1 MFKNIQKQL
10 LLKYPLLWNT
20 RFIPMVCIGLLINL
34 LYFFVGYADG
44 TINFKERYD
53 SDLDF
58 TFFSFCFLISVI
70 ILILWLVNYFKNN
83 SFKSFYPKS
92 KNALFFEWIQIL
104 VIVILLSA
112 FYFPFEYG
120 RQLHKRNYID
130 EETARKRCET
140 ISKADFF
147 IDAGFDDP
155 EIDSTNS
162 VFRDTVIDG
171 TPVYTSTVYKDYV
184 RIFGKKYSPTALIN
198 RNTEGFSFTSHEE
211 DSLRVIAVRKLLA
224 ENKSQEVKKIMQD
237 YLAIIKEHQLETN
250 LTLDKWFEIT
260 YNYPE
265 FSKYELISRNSPT
278 DENPDIYTTDYSD
291 YETAVVDTSAIAME
305 ATARKY
311 SKYFIE
317 RNTLFHNYSEVAR
330 AFTKSVFQQEALL
343 VLFYMAFGL
352 SLLILSFRVTS
363 GKSWLIAVVGLGIM
377 NIIFGIISAASSESL
392 VYSILMILSIIVFF
406 IYFININIR
415 KSGKKYSMIVLN
427 LILWLFGSLIP
438 LCYLTYQELYL
449 KSIRHLGDYYSDPY
463 YQTLTFYAID
473 MLTINLIIVF
483 ISMFFFTR
491 NIRHWK
497 GISEE

>member
-20 RFIPMVCIGLLINL
+20 RFIPMVCIGLLVNL

-44 TINFKERYD
+44 AINFKERYD

-58 TFFSFCFLISVI
+58 TFFSFCFLISLI

-104 VIVILLSA
+104 VISFLLCV

-120 RQLHKRNYID
+120 RQLHKRDYMD

-155 EIDSTNS
+155 EIDSTKS
-162 VFRDTVIDG
+162 VFRDTVING
-171 TPVYTSTVYKDYV
+171 TPVYTQIVYKDYV
-184 RIFGKKYSPTALIN
+184 SIFGKKYSPTSLIN
-198 RNTEGFSFTSHEE
+198 RNTDGFSFTSDLE
-211 DSLRVIAVRKLLA
+211 DSLRVLEVRKLLA
-224 ENKSQEVKKIMQD
+224 ENKSHEVKKIMQD

-250 LTLDKWFEIT
+250 LTWDKWFEIT

-278 DENPDIYTTDYSD
+278 DKDPENYVTPYYEEDYG
-291 YETAVVDTSAIAME
+291 TAVIDTTEKA
-305 ATARKY
+305 Y

-317 RNTLFHNYSEVAR
+317 RNTLVHNYQEVAR
-330 AFTKSVFQQEALL
+330 SFTKAVFQQEQLL
-343 VLFYMAFGL
+343 ALFYVVFGL
-352 SLLILSFRVTS
+352 SLLVFSFRVTS

-377 NIIFGIISAASSESL
+377 NIVFGILSASSSESL
-392 VYSILMILSIIVFF
+392 VYCLLMILSIIAFF
-406 IYFININIR
+406 IYFFSISMR

-427 LILWLFGSLIP
+427 LILWLFGALVP
-438 LCYLTYQELYL
+438 LCYFTHLELYQNSIQHL
-449 KSIRHLGDYYSDPY
+449 KDYYSDPY
-463 YQTLTFYAID
+463 YEFLNMHVTD
-473 MLTINLIIVF
+473 MLTLNLIAVF
-483 ISMFFFTR
+483 IAMFFLTR
-491 NIRHWK
+491 HIRNWK
-497 GISEE
+497 GLAEE